1 VTSRSIRG
9 GEDFVKVAAGAI
21 CGLMGPN
28 GAGKTTLFDCI
39 SRLYDPGGGS
49 MVFDG
54 RPLASLI
61 RHELASLGIARDCFK
76 RPAPN

>member
-1 VTSRSIRG
+1 LISARC
-9 GEDFVKVAAGAI
+9 EKVWWKNLQA
-21 CGLMGPN
+21 

-39 SRLYDPGGGS
+39 SRLYDPGAGS

-54 RPLASLI
+54 RPLASFI

-76 RPAPN
+76 RPALI

>member
-1 VTSRSIRG
+1 LI
-9 GEDFVKVAAGAI
+9 
-21 CGLMGPN
+21 GPN

-39 SRLYDPGGGS
+39 SRLYDPGARS

-54 RPLASLI
+54 RPLASLV

-76 RPAPN
+76 RPAPI